1 MRKVITL
8 GIASALSA
16 LVLAGR
22 GAATSSKAPEAQE
35 AHTGEINNKHM
46 TQEKLHKIIKEA
58 GENNGWKMTEFKSN
72 AIIAEKIDGD
82 DSTSVT
88 VTFSKGSFDI
98 VPANSDLEDAIK
110 SALK

>member
-16 LVLAGR
+16 LVLVGC
-22 GAATSSKAPEAQE
+22 GAAISPE
-35 AHTGEINNKHM
+35 AHTGETHNKHM
-46 TQEKLHKIIKEA
+46 TQEKIHKIIKKA

-88 VTFSKGSFDI
+88 VTFNKGSFDI
-98 VPANSDLEDAIK
+98 APANSDLEDAIN